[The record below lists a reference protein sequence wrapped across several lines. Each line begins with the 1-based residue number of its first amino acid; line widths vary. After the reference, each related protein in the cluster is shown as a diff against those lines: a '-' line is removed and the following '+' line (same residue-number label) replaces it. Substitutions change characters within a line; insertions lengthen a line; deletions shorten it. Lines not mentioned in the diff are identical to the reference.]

1 MFLLIYKRR
10 GIEAQAGQYLNSGK
24 KNKFAAVTFIIKADL
39 LKMKKIFL
47 FITVAFI
54 TAKATAQQKTL
65 FNANMV
71 CTVPAGWYMKDSSL
85 KKITLRKTG
94 DDYSRIEITLNQYPD
109 KDLTKFMALD
119 KMKFAPDPH
128 IRTIQPDVKL
138 GNHTYKKVKYFT
150 NNKVLKLDTE
160 LNYATLT
167 QLKNPV
173 PGVTNA
179 LVQVIVICGKAQET
193 EMSKTADALATAMV
207 Y

>member
-1 MFLLIYKRR
+1 
-10 GIEAQAGQYLNSGK
+10 
-24 KNKFAAVTFIIKADL
+24 
-39 LKMKKIFL
+39 MKKLLL
-47 FITVAFI
+47 FITVAFF
-54 TAKATAQQKTL
+54 AANAAAQVKKI
-65 FNANMV
+65 FNANMAF
-71 CTVPAGWYMKDSSL
+71 TVPAGWYMKDSSL
-85 KKITLRKTG
+85 KKITLRKSG

-119 KMKFAPDPH
+119 KMKFSPDPH
-128 IRTIQPDVKL
+128 VRTILPDAKL
-138 GNHTYKKVKYFT
+138 GNYTYKKVKYFT

-179 LVQVIVICGKAQET
+179 LVQVIVFCGKAQET
-193 EMSKTADALATAMV
+193 EIGKIADALATSLV